1 MTGTKYNR
9 TVASPSMKQTP
20 LDADASKVESWLSNQ
35 VDPQGVF
42 KQVPYDEMK
51 SNLESWLSPE
61 DAAQEGDIIDDE
73 KEVSTPQTNYSLNT
87 STDNVKQTKLDKFDS
102 LFDDDSSNDLPF

>member
-1 MTGTKYNR
+1 ML
-9 TVASPSMKQTP
+9 P
-20 LDADASKVESWLSNQ
+20 
-35 VDPQGVF
+35 
-42 KQVPYDEMK
+42 
-51 SNLESWLSPE
+51 
-61 DAAQEGDIIDDE
+61 QEGDIIDDE

>member
-1 MTGTKYNR
+1 
-9 TVASPSMKQTP
+9 
-20 LDADASKVESWLSNQ
+20 
-35 VDPQGVF
+35 
-42 KQVPYDEMK
+42 MK

-61 DAAQEGDIIDDE
+61 DAPQEGDIIDDE

-87 STDNVKQTKLDKFDS
+87 STDNVKQTKFDKFDS